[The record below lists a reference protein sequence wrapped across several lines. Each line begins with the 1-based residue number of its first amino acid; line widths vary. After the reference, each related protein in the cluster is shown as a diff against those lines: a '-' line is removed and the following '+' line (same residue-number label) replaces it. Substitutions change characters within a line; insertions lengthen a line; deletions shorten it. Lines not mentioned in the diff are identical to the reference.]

1 MLEHYYLAT
10 LYGVYRAL
18 VTSALLPYLESIAS
32 CHGCFPHARSV
43 TELLLHVAT
52 STSVPVDD
60 HAPQLS
66 LSMLLI
72 PMLHSYFAFLVPQ
85 QLSQEIKY
93 RNLYMYRL
101 SLIGTD
107 GTATAE
113 FTLFGRV
120 ARQVIGKPVVSLMR
134 SASKSQY
141 GAVSFESEH
150 MLPDIAALVSQKFTF
165 SVY

>member
-1 MLEHYYLAT
+1 
-10 LYGVYRAL
+10 
-18 VTSALLPYLESIAS
+18 
-32 CHGCFPHARSV
+32 
-43 TELLLHVAT
+43 
-52 STSVPVDD
+52 
-60 HAPQLS
+60 
-66 LSMLLI
+66 
-72 PMLHSYFAFLVPQ
+72 
-85 QLSQEIKY
+85 
-93 RNLYMYRL
+93 MYRL

-141 GAVSFESEH
+141 GSVSFEPEH